1 MLLNYTDDLLSFLPF
16 FLPISILCSLMLSVF
31 FSLSLPLH
39 LPLAVYLRYLEIVVP
54 ALHIFGPEV
63 VFL

>member
-31 FSLSLPLH
+31 FLSLPLH

-54 ALHIFGPEV
+54 ALRIFGPEV